1 MISFSFTENVKNADA
16 VTAAGHCTKCSWT
29 EKWLAPVGDLR
40 FSALNLYIKIAIY
53 GHFVQNAQ
61 WKNLDD
67 LKGTLWNG
75 VSNCEVSY

>member
-53 GHFVQNAQ
+53 GHFVQNS
-61 WKNLDD
+61 
-67 LKGTLWNG
+67 LKLLRN
-75 VSNCEVSY
+75 EKM